1 MFECTYQHRLDFQN
15 FWIKNFWTNKLGF
28 KNHLPVISAKVIFLV
43 FFPITNYFTA
53 ISLEDMQFT
62 FTVENLVDKNENS
75 ISQKIIL

>member
-1 MFECTYQHRLDFQN
+1 MFECTYQHRLDFQI
-15 FWIKNFWTNKLGF
+15 FWIKSFWTNKLGF
-28 KNHLPVISAKVIFLV
+28 KNHLISAEVIFLV